1 MWTQGFQRYL
11 RVNRLAHTAHENLAL
26 GLSELVRWCLRG
38 VDGAGGHTVFS
49 VSGQILNSRK
59 GLFTR
64 LAVERAFHLATGG
77 QAWPFGMHVG
87 L

>member
-38 VDGAGGHTVFS
+38 VDGAGGTYGFQRVGSNSQFAKRTFHT
-49 VSGQILNSRK
+49 
-59 GLFTR
+59 
-64 LAVERAFHLATGG
+64 TGS
-77 QAWPFGMHVG
+77 
-87 L
+87 